1 MKISQSSRTII
12 MKRKRRKYNRK
23 FKNNFVNSSINSLP
37 NELLSEIVARVASS
51 SFLDYINVKISCK
64 IFNGV
69 SNDPYVYRHISLEKF
84 PIEGCSW
91 KSENEENENKLSLFM
106 RTCME
111 YGNPEAL
118 YRKEAGHIGAE
129 YVISLI
135 HILMGEEELKSNG
148 VIAIGKM
155 KATKTKRRALAKF
168 RKNLVDILT
177 NIWILNPIV
186 FFGRKNSNRCS
197 LHHKRSYKNK
207 WRQWPSFDNDED
219 DEDEELCCYGCSC
232 DEEIAHLVNILPIW

>member
-1 MKISQSSRTII
+1 
-12 MKRKRRKYNRK
+12 
-23 FKNNFVNSSINSLP
+23 
-37 NELLSEIVARVASS
+37 
-51 SFLDYINVKISCK
+51 
-64 IFNGV
+64 
-69 SNDPYVYRHISLEKF
+69 
-84 PIEGCSW
+84 
-91 KSENEENENKLSLFM
+91 M

-118 YRKEAGHIGAE
+118 YRKGVVDFFRKERSAYAMKYLVKAAEAGHIGAE

-135 HILMGEEELKSNG
+135 QILMGEEELKSNG
-148 VIAIGKM
+148 VVAIGKM
-155 KATKTKRRALAKF
+155 KATKTKRRELAKF

-219 DEDEELCCYGCSC
+219 DEDEELYCYACSC